1 MRTRIVFGTLLALA
15 LAAMLWLD
23 LNPNWRGAPLC
34 VLAMAL
40 TAAAL
45 HEFFAMVR
53 NVDLDPFRLTGM
65 GFGVVLLPYYVWAE
79 ELEGLLGTQA
89 ITAFLIAP
97 LLLLVLALM
106 ARAYTRPE
114 GFGPQLKNI
123 AVTLFGVLYIA
134 VPMAFLILTRF
145 LAEDHPKGREGWDL
159 VMLVVAVTKAS
170 DVGAYFVGT
179 LIGRHKLA
187 PKVSPNKTIEGSIGG
202 IATSTLVALIMVY
215 GMNIRTLRDLGH
227 GLVAT
232 ISFGIIIGV
241 ASQIGDLTESF
252 IKRGTNIK
260 DSGNLLPSFGGVLDL
275 IDSFLVAAPV
285 AYFVLAIF
293 VKATAQAGM

>member
-1 MRTRIVFGTLLALA
+1 MRTRIVIGLLLVLTLAVL
-15 LAAMLWLD
+15 LWLD
-23 LNPNWRGAPLC
+23 LTLPGFFLC
-34 VLAMAL
+34 IAAMAV

-45 HEFFAMVR
+45 HELFAMVAK
-53 NVDLDPFRLTGM
+53 VGLQPFRLTGI
-65 GFGVVLLPYYVWAE
+65 GFGIALLPYYMWSEV
-79 ELEGLLGTQA
+79 LEGLLGPRA
-89 ITAFLIAP
+89 LAAFIIAP
-97 LLLLVLALM
+97 LLALILALM

-134 VPMAFLILTRF
+134 VPMAFLVLTRF
-145 LAEDHPKGREGWDL
+145 LTEQQRGKEGWDL
-159 VMLVVAVTKAS
+159 VMLVLAVTKAS
-170 DVGAYFVGT
+170 DVGAYFTGS

-187 PKVSPNKTIEGSIGG
+187 PRVSPNKTVEGSAGG
-202 IATSTLVALIMVY
+202 IGASTLVAVIMVHSL
-215 GMNIRTLRDLGH
+215 NIGTLLNLDHALF
-227 GLVAT
+227 AT

-241 ASQIGDLTESF
+241 ASQVGDLTESF
-252 IKRGTNIK
+252 IKRSAGAK

-293 VKATAQAGM
+293 AKVTAQAGVQ